1 MRQSRGDGGALDCQ
15 AVAELYERHSRGIY
29 GYIRSIVGDAHEAE
43 DITQQVFLKLIT
55 ASTTSNRRPTHLS
68 AWLLRVARNAA
79 LDSLRSKKRT
89 LLRDPQRWTPAG
101 VAPDEEVRRSL
112 EEALA
117 LLSSGQRDVL
127 LLREVLGLTPHEAA
141 QLLGKSDGA
150 VHMLHH
156 RARRALCA
164 QLVGC
169 GSAPSTRS
177 RRREAA

>member
-1 MRQSRGDGGALDCQ
+1 M
-15 AVAELYERHSRGIY
+15 AELYERYSRGIY

-55 ASTTSNRRPTHLS
+55 TGATSSPAPTHFS

-79 LDSLRSKKRT
+79 LDSLRRKKRT
-89 LLRDPQRWTPAG
+89 LLRDPQTWAPAG

-112 EEALA
+112 EDALTV
-117 LLSSGQRDVL
+117 LSRGQRDVL
-127 LLREVLGLTPHEAA
+127 LLRDVLGLTPHEAA
-141 QLLGKSDGA
+141 ELLGKSDGA

-164 QLVGC
+164 QLAGC
-169 GSAPSTRS
+169 GSAPSTRG
-177 RRREAA
+177 RQREAA